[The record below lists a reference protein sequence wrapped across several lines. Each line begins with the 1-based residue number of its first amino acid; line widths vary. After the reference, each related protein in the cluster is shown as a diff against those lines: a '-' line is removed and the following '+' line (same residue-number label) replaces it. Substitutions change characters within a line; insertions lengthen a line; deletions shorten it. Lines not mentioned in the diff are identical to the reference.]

1 MKMRVIQTFWMLLAI
16 SCKPSFQYPKSEDGT
31 DDQMMYDVGLN
42 FKGPSMNFFNS
53 LKPKDDSQKCKE
65 LSTKIEAIEDTASS
79 NTEKINSNCMALKS
93 IMDETPLGT
102 QTIDTSVTSVADLRT
117 SLQTII
123 TTITTKID
131 AITDGLITCQKES
144 IGMPMEPKD
153 NTQLCKEL
161 LTKIEAIE
169 DA

>member
-53 LKPKDDSQKCKE
+53 LKPEDDEQLCKK
-65 LSTKIEAIEDTASS
+65 LSTKIEAIEDAASA

-102 QTIDTSVTSVADLRT
+102 QTIDTSAISVADLRT

-123 TTITTKID
+123 TTIQTKID
-131 AITDGLITCQKES
+131 AITDGLITC
-144 IGMPMEPKD
+144 
-153 NTQLCKEL
+153 
-161 LTKIEAIE
+161 
-169 DA
+169 